1 MPVFDYEWMDD
12 APPYPDPAAHRTMAK
27 LTVRVGD
34 TVATEVYDRYLKES
48 RDHVFVP
55 LSQVAE
61 WAVLHWWRLL
71 HEPAQASGR
80 QRPGFEARHDLSHGG
95 FGFALPR
102 VSLRPLGDLVRAVTT
117 RSNPR
122 GAALEFRGH
131 GDALLRRDDLEAELG
146 SLVEAVLARLRETG
160 SSFTDLEADWR
171 AIHSGDA
178 DDRDFC
184 RAAAIAGLDPYDI
197 SDAAAD
203 SLVRFWNEVPESMRR
218 DALGSA
224 AADGLDALRRWLLE
238 QTETLAEAT
247 SGEDWAGIRRRMR
260 RGEAREAPW
269 ERGYAAARALRNEL
283 DAPPGPFVL
292 HDDGSLAI
300 HSRTVTTPAP
310 GPGILGCVAADSP
323 SCAIVRRGH
332 EARRFLVARS
342 LGDYLGRD
350 EPGHGVL
357 GKLDS
362 PRQAHSRAFAA
373 ELLAPE
379 AWLRATVGGARQ
391 VDPAAAARLA
401 TELQVSPWVIQHQIH
416 NHGIAEVP
424 ELRPAAA

>member
-1 MPVFDYEWMDD
+1 MPVFDYRWMDD

-27 LTVRVGD
+27 LTIRVGD
-34 TVATEVYDRYLKES
+34 TVVTELYDRYLKES

-71 HEPAQASGR
+71 HEPAQASGP
-80 QRPGFEARHDLSHGG
+80 QRPGFAARHDLSHAG
-95 FGFALPR
+95 FGFALPK
-102 VSLRPLGDLVRAVTT
+102 VSLRPLGKFVRAVAT
-117 RSNPR
+117 RSSPR
-122 GAALEFRGH
+122 DAALEFRGH
-131 GDALLRRDDLEAELG
+131 GDALLRRDDLEAELV

-160 SSFTDLEADWR
+160 SPFPDLEADWR
-171 AIHSGDA
+171 AIRTGDT
-178 DDRDFC
+178 DDREFC
-184 RAAAIAGLDPYDI
+184 RAAALAGLDPYEVPN
-197 SDAAAD
+197 ATAD
-203 SLVRFWNEVPESMRR
+203 SLVRFWNEIPESMRR

-224 AADGLDALRRWLLE
+224 PAGALDALRRWLLE
-238 QTETLAEAT
+238 QTEVLGEVG
-247 SGEDWAGIRRRMR
+247 SGDAWTGIRSRTR
-260 RGEAREAPW
+260 RGESSDPPW
-269 ERGYAAARALRNEL
+269 ERGYARARAVRNEL
-283 DAPPGPFVL
+283 DAPRGPFVL

-300 HSRTVTTPAP
+300 HSRTVTAPAP

-323 SCAIVRRGH
+323 SCVIVRRGH

-350 EPGHGVL
+350 EPGPGVL

-379 AWLRATVGGARQ
+379 AWLRAEVGGARR
-391 VDPAAAARLA
+391 VDPATAARLA
-401 TELQVSPWVIQHQIH
+401 AELQVSPWVIQHQIR